1 MERVSL
7 QLGSVASADALALPT
22 DRRLAR
28 FADGAED
35 PALVALLF
43 QYGRYL
49 LISSSRP
56 GTLPANLQGLWS
68 WQMKPPWNSD
78 FHTNINL
85 QMNYWAAGPGAL
97 SECEEALV
105 DWVEKLVPS
114 GQKTAGTLY
123 GARGWVVHHLSDV
136 WGFTAPADGVHG
148 IWPMGAAW
156 LCRNVYEHFLFTGD
170 AEFLRHR
177 AYPLMRGAAR
187 FLLDFLVE
195 APSGSAGAGYL
206 VTAPSHSPENIFR
219 MPDGRACAFTHGAA
233 MDIQIC
239 RDLFLNLLE
248 AAAVLEMDEDILV
261 ECKTALGKLP
271 PLKVSDRTGRLMEW
285 IEDYEEV
292 DPQHRHVSHLF
303 ALHPS
308 DQISVTAT
316 PELAEAARRTLE
328 ARGDAGTGWSLAWK
342 INFWARLGDG
352 GRAGQLLRNLLG
364 RRTLPNLLNTHP
376 PFQIDGNFG
385 LTAAVAEMLL
395 QSHVRDS
402 DNGGWARELHLLPP
416 LPPQWATGSVRGLR
430 ARGGITVDLDWA
442 HGSLSWARFL
452 ADRDQ
457 TVLVRS
463 GESRERVLLRKG
475 IPKETLIVLH

>member
-1 MERVSL
+1 
-7 QLGSVASADALALPT
+7 
-22 DRRLAR
+22 
-28 FADGAED
+28 
-35 PALVALLF
+35 
-43 QYGRYL
+43 
-49 LISSSRP
+49 
-56 GTLPANLQGLWS
+56 
-68 WQMKPPWNSD
+68 
-78 FHTNINL
+78 
-85 QMNYWAAGPGAL
+85 
-97 SECEEALV
+97 
-105 DWVEKLVPS
+105 
-114 GQKTAGTLY
+114 
-123 GARGWVVHHLSDV
+123 
-136 WGFTAPADGVHG
+136 
-148 IWPMGAAW
+148 
-156 LCRNVYEHFLFTGD
+156 
-170 AEFLRHR
+170 
-177 AYPLMRGAAR
+177 
-187 FLLDFLVE
+187 
-195 APSGSAGAGYL
+195 
-206 VTAPSHSPENIFR
+206 
-219 MPDGRACAFTHGAA
+219 

-402 DNGGWARELHLLPP
+402 DNGGWARELHLLPA